1 MKNLNNNINIWVSF
15 LWGCNPMHVYK
26 GLVKTWYFTY
36 IYIYHINIVC
46 SMENDIGWVN
56 ENMSNVSIL

>member
-1 MKNLNNNINIWVSF
+1 MGVFFVGVQSNACVQRFSKDMVL
-15 LWGCNPMHVYK
+15 
-26 GLVKTWYFTY
+26 Y